1 MSLGSGLVVAVI
13 TARTVLP
20 LAVRLM
26 AKHATPELYQL
37 TVVAFCLCLG
47 WLSGYMVRPCCV
59 TTQIGKAVS
68 GGTPDSN
75 LTESTQAHGLLQG
88 LAWAG
93 PDSSRAPPDERCGPQ
108 CRACRRSWARL
119 WRA

>member
-37 TVVAFCLCLG
+37 TVVAFCLCSG
-47 WLSGYMVRPCCV
+47 WLSGYMVRSCRIFVPMSKAAFAVCHV
-59 TTQIGKAVS
+59 SAFELTQH
-68 GGTPDSN
+68 P
-75 LTESTQAHGLLQG
+75 L
-88 LAWAG
+88 
-93 PDSSRAPPDERCGPQ
+93 RPQ
-108 CRACRRSWARL
+108 KSAFQVQS
-119 WRA
+119 

>member
-37 TVVAFCLCLG
+37 TVVAFCLCSG
-47 WLSGYMVRPCCV
+47 WLSGYMVRNRRVFTPV
-59 TTQIGKAVS
+59 GRAVS
-68 GGTPDSN
+68 GGTSN
-75 LTESTQAHGLLQG
+75 SNSTETTQARSLLQP
-88 LAWAG
+88 LARAAPG
-93 PDSSRAPPDERCGPQ
+93 SSRAPPDKPCGPQ